1 MLPPNAETDV
11 TKALKLEEITLAQR
25 MNEAGAKCSRE
36 TEAAI
41 ARHGRSG
48 NLSSGKF
55 GKAIADLHI
64 DRARRYVEA
73 MLQSRRETLERFP
86 EVGTPESFDG
96 LLQRIE
102 ESIEGVL
109 ASIPVHLQ
117 RHMKTSSS
125 PSSGNRRY
133 ELEEMK
139 LKTSARLEVEKL
151 KLECELLRSK
161 ERTPENPAPVPA
173 PIPAPVSPA
182 SNDQRIPPE
191 STKPRSGW
199 LRELSWEFLKTG
211 VSNYGWRA
219 IEALAGFAF
228 GSVPAVRAWI
238 VAHLP
243 GPLKS
248 AEPHLLWIL
257 PIAAMAVGVLCR
269 LFYRRFRG
277 RPEA

>member
-11 TKALKLEEITLAQR
+11 AKALKLEEIALAQR
-25 MNEAGAKCSRE
+25 INEAGANCSRE

-41 ARHGRSG
+41 ARHGRTG

-64 DRARRYVEA
+64 DRARRYAEA
-73 MLQSRRETLERFP
+73 MIQSRRETLERSP

-125 PSSGNRRY
+125 PLSGNRRY
-133 ELEEMK
+133 DIEGMK

-161 ERTPENPAPVPA
+161 ERTPENPAPV
-173 PIPAPVSPA
+173 PAPVSPA

-243 GPLKS
+243 SPLKS

-269 LFYRRFRG
+269 LFYRRFRS
-277 RPEA
+277 RLEA

>member
-11 TKALKLEEITLAQR
+11 AKALKLEEIDLAQR
-25 MNEAGAKCSRE
+25 KNKANDICSRE

-41 ARHGRSG
+41 ARYGRSG

-64 DRARRYVEA
+64 DRARRYAEA
-73 MLQSRRETLERFP
+73 MIQSRRETLGRFP

-96 LLQRIE
+96 LLRRIE
-102 ESIEGVL
+102 EEIEAVL
-109 ASIPVHLQ
+109 ASIPGRLQ
-117 RHMKTSSS
+117 PHMRSSN
-125 PSSGNRRY
+125 PASSANRRY
-133 ELEEMK
+133 ELEGMK
-139 LKTSARLEVEKL
+139 LKTSARLEVEKMR
-151 KLECELLRSK
+151 LECELLRSK
-161 ERTPENPAPVPA
+161 TPTPENPAPVPVA
-173 PIPAPVSPA
+173 VA
-182 SNDQRIPPE
+182 SASDGAKIPPE

-277 RPEA
+277 RIEA

>member
-1 MLPPNAETDV
+1 MLPPNAETEV
-11 TKALKLEEITLAQR
+11 AKALKLEEIAIDQR
-25 MNEAGAKCSRE
+25 MNEAGAICSRE
-36 TEAAI
+36 MEAAI
-41 ARHGRSG
+41 SQHGRSG

-55 GKAIADLHI
+55 GKALADLHI

-73 MLQSRRETLERFP
+73 MLESRRETLKRLP

-96 LLQRIE
+96 LLRRIE
-102 ESIEGVL
+102 EHIEGVL

-117 RHMKTSSS
+117 RHMRSAN
-125 PSSGNRRY
+125 PPAAGNRRY
-133 ELEEMK
+133 EIEGMK

-161 ERTPENPAPVPA
+161 ERTPENPAPVP
-173 PIPAPVSPA
+173 PA

-191 STKPRSGW
+191 STKPRSRW

-257 PIAAMAVGVLCR
+257 PIAAMAVGVPCR

-277 RPEA
+277 RRKASEGLIA